1 MAVDIDQ
8 PPIYDPLT
16 QDGRE
21 ISDTWGQ
28 WITVLFDV
36 ISAYLSQY
44 GVFIPRVST
53 IQRDDVLSPV
63 LGQMIYNTSIDAPQI
78 FQVDGTHPNGTWKT
92 FTTV

>member
-1 MAVDIDQ
+1 MAVDLDS

-16 QDGRE
+16 QNGDHMA
-21 ISDTWGQ
+21 DNWGQ

-44 GVFIPRVST
+44 GIFLPRVT
-53 IQRDDVLSPV
+53 TLQRDSVLSPIE
-63 LGQMIYNTSIDAPQI
+63 GQMIYNTTVSAPQI
-78 FQVDGTHPNGTWKT
+78 YQAGTWKT